1 MQKVVGSSPI
11 IRSKKSCKGACRVV
25 CAVNDLLSVASY
37 RVAEQTEITWARDTA
52 AALLGPPGRCW
63 AHVGRVEG
71 AIVLRRPAGSR
82 ARRARRWGVSGRN
95 RLRGRDCL
103 IGCERAH

>member
-63 AHVGRVEG
+63 AHTLG
-71 AIVLRRPAGSR
+71 AS
-82 ARRARRWGVSGRN
+82 
-95 RLRGRDCL
+95 RGRLCSDVL
-103 IGCERAH
+103 PAPGLDVLEGGAYLDEIGYEDATA